1 VIMGAAAI
9 SANASST
16 LDMSDP
22 VIFVLSEIHPVVD
35 GAALFTWTLATWWI
49 PLLVVIGIWKHVVRR
64 VPLRYD
70 PRQWSIV
77 FPLGMYT
84 VATIQLSL
92 AAEFEP
98 MHEISH
104 VVVWIAIFAWCLLI
118 AGLAARFINWLS
130 MVRAQGAG
138 RF

>member
-1 VIMGAAAI
+1 MLVILG
-9 SANASST
+9 
-16 LDMSDP
+16 
-22 VIFVLSEIHPVVD
+22 VWRHVYRRF
-35 GAALFTWTLATWWI
+35 
-49 PLLVVIGIWKHVVRR
+49 PLK
-64 VPLRYD
+64 YD
-70 PRQWSIV
+70 PLYWGAV

-104 VVVWIAIFAWCLLI
+104 VVVWIAILVWCFLI
-118 AGLAARFINWLS
+118 AGLATRFINWIAL
-130 MVRAQGAG
+130 VKAQGAW